1 MERKGGDGVRLCW
14 CEEAVSWMRW
24 GEMVVASVMGGI
36 YLDPIY
42 SRTSCPIYRGKKD
55 AHLYMTLYIRSL
67 AWYHI

>member
-14 CEEAVSWMRW
+14 CEEAVRWMKW

-42 SRTSCPIYRGKKD
+42 SRTLYPIYRGKED
-55 AHLYMTLYIRSL
+55 AHLYI
-67 AWYHI
+67 